1 MTATGACR
9 VLDTTKRGE
18 EGLEL
23 IQSFGCKIVGQKDAT
38 ETLVNIL
45 DEYRAGF
52 KDTTR
57 PIGNAMFL
65 GPTGTGKTRVV
76 EALAETLFGSAQCM
90 IKLDCGEFQHSHEV
104 AKLIGSPPGYLGH
117 RETHP
122 RLTQENLNQWHTEKN
137 KITLLLFDEIE
148 KSSDAL
154 WTMLLGILDKA
165 TLTLGDNRVVDF
177 SKCIVIMT
185 SNLGAQKMAEAVEGG
200 MGFKPGIKS
209 ITKTRE
215 ELQTIAK
222 DAMKKKFLPEFVNRL
237 EHIVV
242 FETLSEDQ
250 IKEILNIELQRLQN
264 RLITSSKVIFHFI
277 TAPSAKRKLLAEGY
291 SRAYGVRQLRRSIE
305 RRIQLPLAR
314 LVSSGQINEGDGIV
328 IADNG
333 GTEFEFIVKPELSM
347 QVNLRLS

>member
-1 MTATGACR
+1 
-9 VLDTTKRGE
+9 
-18 EGLEL
+18 
-23 IQSFGCKIVGQKDAT
+23 
-38 ETLVNIL
+38 
-45 DEYRAGF
+45 
-52 KDTTR
+52 
-57 PIGNAMFL
+57 
-65 GPTGTGKTRVV
+65 
-76 EALAETLFGSAQCM
+76 
-90 IKLDCGEFQHSHEV
+90 
-104 AKLIGSPPGYLGH
+104 
-117 RETHP
+117 
-122 RLTQENLNQWHTEKN
+122 
-137 KITLLLFDEIE
+137 
-148 KSSDAL
+148 
-154 WTMLLGILDKA
+154 
-165 TLTLGDNRVVDF
+165 
-177 SKCIVIMT
+177 MT
-185 SNLGAQKMAEAVEGG
+185 SNLGAQKMAEAMEGG